1 MFINRVSRRLL
12 AAPEMAP
19 LLRELSAGN
28 DATLAV
34 AQSARPL
41 VLAALWAKDPRP
53 CLLVVSGEEAADRT
67 ARSLA
72 AWLGQDM
79 VCRYPERKDRPW
91 SEAAPDDVVVGAR
104 CQAVSR
110 LAAGEKC
117 LVVASAHALL
127 RRVPPVG
134 SGYYASSTFA
144 VGDEVPFEDVPALLV
159 GMGYADNGEV
169 DAAGAWPLQGE
180 RQKTG
185 GEAMRFAPRF
195 LM

>member
-91 SEAAPDDVVVGAR
+91 S
-104 CQAVSR
+104 
-110 LAAGEKC
+110 
-117 LVVASAHALL
+117 
-127 RRVPPVG
+127 
-134 SGYYASSTFA
+134 
-144 VGDEVPFEDVPALLV
+144 
-159 GMGYADNGEV
+159 
-169 DAAGAWPLQGE
+169 
-180 RQKTG
+180 
-185 GEAMRFAPRF
+185 
-195 LM
+195 